1 MRGTSTIGE
10 DTGEEMTQEQVSMKD
25 SFPLVREALVRE
37 IRDAKVWSSVEEA
50 WQTLLRVCIFEK

>member
-1 MRGTSTIGE
+1 
-10 DTGEEMTQEQVSMKD
+10 MTQEQVSMKD